1 MKLPG
6 GLKSREIWKR
16 SRRCKG
22 KEVLSDKEEEIII
35 RGREGLAL
43 GEGDIEAEGV
53 GGSIVRGESVCV
65 CVCVWG
71 GKGGGVRESARKE
84 WEQEKKKTRV
94 ASPHQPQSKEEYEF
108 FSKYL

>member
-65 CVCVWG
+65 CVG
-71 GKGGGVRESARKE
+71 RRGGGGVRESARKE
-84 WEQEKKKTRV
+84 WEQEKKTTRV